1 MILGLCGCTSAFK
14 REYISVS
21 EYTEEDS
28 LEFLG
33 DAIEIS
39 SYDGLKRAINS
50 MVTNHTAEE
59 RFLFSND
66 YDGSIRSDLDHAC
79 WEVRDGT
86 ALGSYSVDYMSH
98 DLTRILTYYKATVY
112 INYKRTA
119 ADMASIVDVYGDNT
133 LIQTLD
139 EALTNTKPSVVVRL
153 NNRDLT
159 EDYISSALDRA
170 FGSNPMS
177 CLEEP
182 EAEIT
187 IHPNSGMNRIV
198 EISLSYPLPASERSE
213 TRTRLSN
220 SIFNIVSR
228 LSSDSADR
236 ASFELYNLL
245 ASECRYDPYG
255 ELRAEDQELDSLKN
269 NTLYA
274 ALVEGTADSQG
285 IALAYSALCRELGIE
300 CLVVSGTQEQENHWW
315 NIINLDGQYYHVD
328 VSADST
334 LGINAAFLRSDA
346 DMRTRCWWNIEDYPE
361 CPESVDVNERF
372 VSAAG

>member
-59 RFLFSND
+59 RFLFSNE

-119 ADMASIVDVYGDNT
+119 ADMASIVDVYGDST
-133 LIQTLD
+133 LIETLD

-198 EISLSYPLPASERSE
+198 EISLSYPLPVSERSE

-228 LSSDSADR
+228 LSSDSEDR

-255 ELRAEDQELDSLKN
+255 ELRAEDQELDSSKN
-269 NTLYA
+269 DTLYA
-274 ALVEGTADSQG
+274 ALVDGIADSHG
-285 IALAYSALCRELGIE
+285 IALAFSALCREIGIE

-315 NIINLDGQYYHVD
+315 NIIKLDGQYYHVD

-334 LGINAAFLRSDA
+334 LGITAAFLRSDA

-372 VSAAG
+372 VSAV